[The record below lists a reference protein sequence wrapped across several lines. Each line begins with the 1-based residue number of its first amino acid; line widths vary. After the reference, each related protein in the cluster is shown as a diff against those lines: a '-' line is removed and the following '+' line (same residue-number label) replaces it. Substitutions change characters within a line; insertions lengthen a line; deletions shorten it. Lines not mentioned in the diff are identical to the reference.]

1 MIDIHI
7 LNDLKR
13 RDWMN
18 TVYDVDNAHD
28 QLKDAMRFASIY
40 YHGKNDLSGERY
52 ISHLR
57 RVAEKFDDPVLK
69 IVAYLHDIVEDCSV
83 TLDELSCRFPKIIID
98 AVDALTRRSYETYS
112 EYKKRVVQNSIAI
125 QIKIADLHDNM
136 NIFRLSKITQ
146 CDLDRTRKYVKFYK
160 ELLTEYEKLI

>member
-1 MIDIHI
+1 
-7 LNDLKR
+7 
-13 RDWMN
+13 MN
-18 TVYDVDNAHD
+18 TVYDVDDAYD
-28 QLKDAMRFASIY
+28 LLKDAMRIAAIY
-40 YHGKNDLSGERY
+40 HHDKNDLSGERY

-69 IVAYLHDIVEDCSV
+69 IVAYLHDIVENCSV

-98 AVDALTRRSYETYS
+98 AVDALTRRAYETYS
-112 EYKKRVVQNSIAI
+112 EYKKRIAQNNIAV

-136 NIFRLSKITQ
+136 NIFRVSKITQ
-146 CDLDRTRKYVKFYK
+146 HDLDRTRKYVEFYN

>member
-1 MIDIHI
+1 MIDIRI

-18 TVYDVDNAHD
+18 TVYDVDDAYD
-28 QLKDAMRFASIY
+28 LLKDAMRIAAIY
-40 YHGKNDLSGERY
+40 HHDKNDLSGERY

-98 AVDALTRRSYETYS
+98 AVDALTRRMYETYP
-112 EYKKRVVQNSIAI
+112 EYKKRILANNIAV

-136 NIFRLSKITQ
+136 NIFRLPKIAQ
-146 CDLDRTRKYVKFYK
+146 RDLDRTRKYVEFYN